1 MKYWVMFLVVGF
13 LVLLLVL
20 SFTPQKKLKCVDD
33 MCMVLE
39 KTFWHPKSRIKQ
51 YFFKSDVRS
60 VVVETNKGV
69 DYLVIKTKSSN
80 DIYLKFIH
88 TSKTAFESKAKLSAR
103 MNQFFMNLIHSDKD
117 YESPWQRDV
126 GAMQIYVFG
135 KPLFK

>member
-1 MKYWVMFLVVGF
+1 MKYWGLFLVNAF
-13 LVLLLVL
+13 IILLLVL
-20 SFTPQKKLKCVDD
+20 SFTPMKKLKCADD

-51 YFFKSDVRS
+51 YFFKSDVRG

-69 DYLVIKTKSSN
+69 DFLVIKTKSSN

-103 MNQFFMNLIHSDKD
+103 MNQFFMNLINSKED

-126 GAMQIYVFG
+126 GSLQIYVFG

>member
-1 MKYWVMFLVVGF
+1 MKYWGLFLVNAF
-13 LVLLLVL
+13 IILLLVL
-20 SFTPQKKLKCVDD
+20 SFTPMKKLKCADD

-51 YFFKSDVRS
+51 YFFKSDVRG

-69 DYLVIKTKSSN
+69 DFLVIKTKSSN

-88 TSKTAFESKAKLSAR
+88 TSKTASESKAKFSAR
-103 MNQFFMNLIHSDKD
+103 MNQFFMNLINSKED

-126 GAMQIYVFG
+126 GSLQIYVFG

>member
-20 SFTPQKKLKCVDD
+20 SFTPRKKLKCVDD

>member
-20 SFTPQKKLKCVDD
+20 SYTPQKKLKCVDD

>member
-1 MKYWVMFLVVGF
+1 MKYWGLFLVNAF
-13 LVLLLVL
+13 IILLLVL
-20 SFTPQKKLKCVDD
+20 SFTPMKKLKCADD

-51 YFFKSDVRS
+51 YFFKSDVRG

-69 DYLVIKTKSSN
+69 DFLVIKTKSSN

-88 TSKTAFESKAKLSAR
+88 TSKTTFESKAKLSAR
-103 MNQFFMNLIHSDKD
+103 MNQFFMNLIYSKED

-126 GAMQIYVFG
+126 GSLQIYVFG

>member
-13 LVLLLVL
+13 FVLLLVL